1 MEERI
6 KYLFRKFLD
15 NTCTKE
21 EFEEVFSYIRMAEK
35 DPVIQAFFDKV
46 YESEFEEQPSMAFV
60 DVEGHLKGLSG
71 PAVETASFG
80 KKLQG
85 MMQRWPAAVTVVIV
99 LGVLAWVWNDDMRK
113 PEMAA
118 AAVNIQVTK
127 STERSEYRYL
137 LLPDSTE
144 VWLNAES
151 TLEFPQKFT
160 GSKREVVLKGE
171 AFFDVKHAN
180 KIPFVIYTGEV
191 STEVLGTAFNIK
203 AYPDMEKIT
212 VSVKRGKVKVNYA
225 KKQVALLTV
234 GQQVSI
240 TPKAKLVN
248 ETQVKET
255 ETSAWQEGKLIYDDY
270 MIGDILLDLERVY
283 NQKVKVDVGGVETL
297 RVSTS
302 FKRDQG
308 IEKALEV
315 LCRLTDTEL
324 EREDGIYHIR

>member
-35 DPVIQAFFDKV
+35 DPEIQAFFDKA
-46 YESEFEEQPSMAFV
+46 YEIELGEQPSTAFV
-60 DVEGHLKGLSG
+60 DVEGHLKGLNEEAAGS
-71 PAVETASFG
+71 PSPG
-80 KKLQG
+80 KKLRG
-85 MMQRWPAAVTVVIV
+85 LMSRRPVVATLIIV
-99 LGVLAWVWNDDMRK
+99 LAVLAWLWNDDMRK
-113 PEMAA
+113 P
-118 AAVNIQVTK
+118 AVKEKPVNVQLTK
-127 STERSEYRYL
+127 STEPSEYQYL

-144 VWLNAES
+144 VWLNAAS
-151 TLEFPQKFT
+151 TLEFPERFKA
-160 GSKREVVLKGE
+160 GRREVVLKGE
-171 AFFDVKHAN
+171 AFFDVKHADR
-180 KIPFVIYTGEV
+180 IPFIISTGDV

-225 KKQVALLTV
+225 QNQVAFLTA

-240 TPKAKLVN
+240 NPRSKAVSEK
-248 ETQVKET
+248 QVKEN
-255 ETSAWQEGKLIYDDY
+255 EAAAWQEGKLIYDDY
-270 MIGDILLDLERVY
+270 MIKDIILDLEKVY
-283 NQKVKVDVGGVETL
+283 NQKVQVDVGGVETL

-308 IEKALEV
+308 MQKALEV

-324 EREDGIYHIR
+324 EREDGIYHIK

>member
-35 DPVIQAFFDKV
+35 DPEIQSFFDKV
-46 YESEFEEQPSMAFV
+46 YEGELNSQSFAFV
-60 DVEGHLKGLSG
+60 DGQGHLNGMKQE
-71 PAVETASFG
+71 AAEVASFG
-80 KKLQG
+80 KG
-85 MMQRWPAAVTVVIV
+85 MQRMMRKWSVAVTIIII
-99 LGVLAWVWNDDMRK
+99 LGGVAWVWNDDEESSGK
-113 PEMAA
+113 VATLSN
-118 AAVNIQVTK
+118 VQVTK
-127 STERSEYRYL
+127 STERSEYQYL

-144 VWLNAES
+144 VWLNAAS
-151 TLEFPQKFT
+151 TLEFPERFNRN
-160 GSKREVVLKGE
+160 KREVILKGE
-171 AFFDVKHAN
+171 AFFDVKHAD
-180 KIPFVIYTGEV
+180 KVPFVIYTGDV

-212 VSVKRGKVKVNYA
+212 VSVKRGKVKVNYEQ
-225 KKQVALLTV
+225 KQVALLTV

-240 TPKAKLVN
+240 NQKGRSVSEKP
-248 ETQVKET
+248 VKEN
-255 ETSAWQEGKLIYDDY
+255 EAAAWQEGKLIYDDY
-270 MIGDILLDLERVY
+270 MIGDIILDLERVY
-283 NQKVKVDVGGVETL
+283 NKKVKVDVGGVETL
-297 RVSTS
+297 RISTS

-324 EREDGIYHIR
+324 ERENGVYHIK